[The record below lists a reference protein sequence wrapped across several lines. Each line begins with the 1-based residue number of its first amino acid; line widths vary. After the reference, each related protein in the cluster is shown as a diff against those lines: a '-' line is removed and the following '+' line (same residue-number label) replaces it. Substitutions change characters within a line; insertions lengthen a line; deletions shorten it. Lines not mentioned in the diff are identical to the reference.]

1 MSPEPFSTW
10 IEQPNTPIEIG
21 RKGHPEEIRDLQP
34 PGGAVHLKEGQ
45 QHPQDQGPKHCQ
57 PDKGKAE
64 ILELKEN
71 DAPKEASGTRKS
83 SRLRDRRPEGGAR

>member
-1 MSPEPFSTW
+1 M
-10 IEQPNTPIEIG
+10 
-21 RKGHPEEIRDLQP
+21 QP
-34 PGGAVHLKEGQ
+34 PGGAVHLQEGQ

-71 DAPKEASGTRKS
+71 DAPKEVESE
-83 SRLRDRRPEGGAR
+83 LD

>member
-71 DAPKEASGTRKS
+71 DAPKEVESE
-83 SRLRDRRPEGGAR
+83 LD